1 MNTESV
7 IQSEISQREKQIS
20 YIIAYI
26 WSLEK
31 VLMNLFLQGRDG
43 DADIEN
49 RLWTKRGKKRMRQ
62 IQH

>member
-49 RLWTKRGKKRMRQ
+49 RLWTK
-62 IQH
+62 